1 MNNKKVTR
9 LIYIVSTAVLALVVL
24 LYNLPQAKNIPAFAK
39 YLPQLHACINAT
51 CFILLLLSLRA
62 IKQKKV
68 DLHKKLNL
76 TAFALSAL
84 FILSYVTYHSF
95 GIETSFPADNPLR
108 PLYFFILVSHI
119 ILATIVLPLVL
130 LSFYKAIKGDITGHK
145 KITKWSMP
153 IWIYVTFTGVV
164 VYLMISPY
172 YNFQ

>member
-1 MNNKKVTR
+1 MDNKKVTR
-9 LIYIVSTAVLALVVL
+9 LIYIVSTAVFALVVI
-24 LYNLPQAKNIPAFAK
+24 LYNLPQAENIPAFAK
-39 YLPQLHACINAT
+39 HLPKLHACINAT
-51 CFILLLLSLRA
+51 CFVLLLISLRA

-68 DLHKKLNL
+68 ELHKKLNL
-76 TAFALSAL
+76 TAFGLSAL

-95 GIETSFPADNPLR
+95 GVETSFPAKNSLR

-130 LSFYKAIKGDITGHK
+130 LSFYKAIKGDIVGHK

-172 YNFQ
+172 YNF

>member
-1 MNNKKVTR
+1 MDNKKATR
-9 LIYIVSTAVLALVVL
+9 LIYIVSVAVLGLVVL
-24 LYNLPQAKNIPAFAK
+24 LYNLPQAEYIPQFVK
-39 YLPQLHACINAT
+39 YLPKLHASINAT
-51 CFILLLLSLRA
+51 CFILLIFSLRA
-62 IKQKKV
+62 IKQNKV

-76 TAFALSAL
+76 TAFTLSAL

-95 GIETSFPADNPLR
+95 GIETKFPVDNPLR

-119 ILATIVLPLVL
+119 ILATLVLPLIL
-130 LSFYKAIKGDITGHK
+130 LSFHKAIIGDIHAHK

-172 YNFQ
+172 YSL

>member
-1 MNNKKVTR
+1 MDNKKATR
-9 LIYIVSTAVLALVVL
+9 LIYIVSAAVLGLVVL
-24 LYNLPQAKNIPAFAK
+24 LYNLPQAEYIPQFVK
-39 YLPQLHACINAT
+39 YLPKLHASINAT
-51 CFILLLLSLRA
+51 CFILLIFSLRA
-62 IKQKKV
+62 IKQNKV

-76 TAFALSAL
+76 TAFTLSAL

-95 GIETSFPADNPLR
+95 GIETKFPVDNPLR

-119 ILATIVLPLVL
+119 ILATLVLPLIL
-130 LSFYKAIKGDITGHK
+130 LSFHKAIIGAIHAHK

-172 YNFQ
+172 YSL

>member
-1 MNNKKVTR
+1 MDKKKVTR

-24 LYNLPQAKNIPAFAK
+24 LYNLPQAENIPAFAK
-39 YLPQLHACINAT
+39 HLPKLHACINAT
-51 CFILLLLSLRA
+51 CFVLLLISLKA

-68 DLHKKLNL
+68 ELHKKLNL
-76 TAFALSAL
+76 TAFGLSAL

-95 GIETSFPADNPLR
+95 GIETSFPTENPLR
-108 PLYFFILVSHI
+108 PLYFFVLVSHI

-130 LSFYKAIKGDITGHK
+130 LSFYKAIKGDIVGHK

-153 IWIYVTFTGVV
+153 VWIYVTFTGVV

-172 YNFQ
+172 YTF